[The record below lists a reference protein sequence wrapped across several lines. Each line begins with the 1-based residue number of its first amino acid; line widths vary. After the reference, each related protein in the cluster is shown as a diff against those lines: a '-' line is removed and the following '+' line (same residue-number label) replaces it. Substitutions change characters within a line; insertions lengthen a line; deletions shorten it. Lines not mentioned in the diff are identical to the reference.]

1 MADLL
6 HFEDHGNGVYEAK
19 FADGSAY
26 GVHVNV
32 DDPSPTHKALV
43 NEIKSGKA
51 EIKPR
56 VRDLASIVAYLEMRI
71 DSIATEKLKIPLSGV
86 DALQKAK
93 LDEARDVVDMLDS
106 QGEAVIT
113 ALSPDEL
120 SLRYPLLWASG
131 RDVAATARLVQ
142 AKALDQRRE
151 LSKIESWRLGAKRA
165 IREAPNADLAE
176 LAFMAAI
183 Q

>member
-6 HFEDHGNGVYEAK
+6 HFEDHGDGVYEAK
-19 FADGSAY
+19 FSDGSSY

-32 DDPSPTHKALV
+32 DDTSPTHKALV

-56 VRDLASIVAYLEMRI
+56 SRDLASIVAYLEMRI
-71 DSIATEKLKIPLSGV
+71 DSIATQKIKTPLPIA
-86 DALQKAK
+86 DIAQKAK
-93 LDEARDVVDMLDS
+93 LDEARDLLDMVIS
-106 QGEAVIT
+106 EGEAAVA
-113 ALSPDEL
+113 ALSPDDL
-120 SLRYPLLWASG
+120 QLRYQMLLASG
-131 RDVAATARLVQ
+131 RDVVATARLVQ
-142 AKALDQRRE
+142 AKALEQRRE
-151 LSKIESWRLGAKRA
+151 LSKIEAWRLGAKRA

-176 LAFMAAI
+176 LAFKAAI